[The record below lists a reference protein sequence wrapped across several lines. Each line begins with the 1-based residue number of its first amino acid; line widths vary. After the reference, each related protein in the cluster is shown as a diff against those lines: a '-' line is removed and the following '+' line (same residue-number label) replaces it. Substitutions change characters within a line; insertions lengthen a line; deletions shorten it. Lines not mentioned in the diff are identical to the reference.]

1 MARVLAVANLK
12 GGVAKTTTVLALG
25 DCLATTGRRVLLVDL
40 DPQANLTVA
49 AGIDPASLT
58 ATVYTALQHY
68 KDHLEPLAL
77 ADCRRNLGER
87 LDLLPANL
95 KMIRADQ
102 ALAGAKRQ
110 EYLLDEALAPARAEY
125 DVILIDCQPSMSL
138 LTTNALTAAPEVLV
152 PLTPEY
158 LAVQGLALL
167 FEQIHEV
174 RLTKLNPALTI
185 VGVLLTMTDFR
196 TTHNR
201 EMADHVLRFV
211 ERQTILPQRIS
222 VLGEIKRSIRAAE
235 AAEAAQPVTR
245 YAPESSVAQAYVAV
259 AERLMAGWGMAA
271 PAAAGERALGA

>member
-25 DCLATTGRRVLLVDL
+25 DCLAAAGQRVLLVDL

-49 AGIDPASLT
+49 AGVDPAAMP
-58 ATVYTALQHY
+58 ATIYTALLHY
-68 KDHLEPLAL
+68 RDHLEPLPL
-77 ADCRRNLGER
+77 AGYRQTIGDR

-95 KMIRADQ
+95 TMIRADQ

-138 LTTNALTAAPEVLV
+138 LTTTALTAAPEVLV
-152 PLTPEY
+152 PLAPEY

-167 FEQIHEV
+167 FEQIYEV
-174 RLTKLNPALTI
+174 RQTKLNPTLAI
-185 VGVLLTMTDFR
+185 VGVLLTLTDFR

-235 AAEAAQPVTR
+235 AAEAALPVTR
-245 YAPESSVAQAYVAV
+245 YAPTSDVARAYVAL
-259 AERLMAGWGMAA
+259 AERLMVGWGLR
-271 PAAAGERALGA
+271 PRVAAASGGGY